1 MFGKL
6 LVRVHPISSMG
17 GSWVERP
24 VVALI
29 RPSSVAVFMFV
40 VLAIS
45 FVRRELNSVRK
56 WAISLLMRHVRI
68 LQAAALIVLA
78 CSAGCNQPDKF
89 AGFASEQLNTK
100 MDEVLS
106 IIEAQTGTIQDLT
119 SQVRALNKA
128 VDESPKVTQSQLD
141 SLTSLESKLRTRLV
155 TTPPKGDVGT
165 LDVNTAPEAS
175 LVLDSLDD
183 AAKQIMA
190 LQKRIEALE
199 AKSALKASNYP
210 AVSTSSGNG
219 NGSTGGVSSNGSS
232 GGTSTNYSQAV
243 YSAPVIYSAPVAAPQ
258 YYSAPMASNCY
269 YDSNGNL
276 VCDRSVAGNL
286 RNASYSNSTV
296 RRGLFGWRR

>member
-1 MFGKL
+1 MKAFEPGTFGCSTVFAVIGTMLFAVL
-6 LVRVHPISSMG
+6 LI
-17 GSWVERP
+17 
-24 VVALI
+24 
-29 RPSSVAVFMFV
+29 
-40 VLAIS
+40 
-45 FVRRELNSVRK
+45 
-56 WAISLLMRHVRI
+56 
-68 LQAAALIVLA
+68 
-78 CSAGCNQPDKF
+78 CSIGCNQPDKF

-155 TTPPKGDVGT
+155 TTPPQGDLST

-183 AAKQIMA
+183 AARQIMA

-210 AVSTSSGNG
+210 AASTSSG
-219 NGSTGGVSSNGSS
+219 NGSTGGVSSNGSTGGVSNGSS

-243 YSAPVIYSAPVAAPQ
+243 YSAPVVYSTPVATR
-258 YYSAPMASNCY
+258 YYPLTSGQSNCY

-276 VCDRSVAGNL
+276 VCSQSSS
-286 RNASYSNSTV
+286 SYSTV